1 MIPLR
6 TPLFLLVAMV
16 LIFGA
21 FGCNEKEV
29 PFVVDEDEIER
40 YLAETEDGRELFRV
54 NGIISPNPYLFP
66 GDGAMYR
73 DSALSHVRRVNVTLS
88 DGLID
93 YGSLGYLRE
102 GLAQVL
108 DTFVVRT
115 IRTKGLN
122 TDTTENKRGFVRY
135 GYFLK
140 LGGDNQAYVGWVL
153 YGFNGFGSR
162 SGDVLNIRLAWPGMS
177 MTGFDHRLY
186 PDSLVDPVLVQLAP
200 GYVKLSEFKTAA
212 EGVSVAA
219 EVTNRF
225 QLILTSEGP
234 GNTFVNSAM
243 SPTATTNFY
252 VDTLSAPSPTS
263 RLYNLIVLHMIKDST
278 GVTGRTGVFLPY
290 RIP

>member
-1 MIPLR
+1 MNRLR
-6 TPLFLLVAMV
+6 STLLLLA
-16 LIFGA
+16 LIILIIGA
-21 FGCNEKEV
+21 VGCNEKEV

-40 YLAETEDGRELFRV
+40 YLTETEDGKELFRV
-54 NGIISPNPYLFP
+54 NGIISPNPYLLP
-66 GDGAMYR
+66 SDGATYK

-115 IRTKGLN
+115 IRTKGSN
-122 TDTTENKRGFVRY
+122 TDTTVNKRGFVRY
-135 GYFLK
+135 SYFLK
-140 LGGDNQAYVGWVL
+140 LGGDNKPYVGWVL
-153 YGFNGFGSR
+153 YGYNGFGSR
-162 SGDVLNIRLAWPGMS
+162 SGDELSIRLAWPGMA

-186 PDSLVDPVLVQLAP
+186 PDSLADPVLVQLGP
-200 GYVKLSEFKTAA
+200 GYIKLSEFKTAA

-225 QLILTSEGP
+225 RLILTSEGA
-234 GNTFVNSAM
+234 GNTFGNSAM
-243 SPTATTNFY
+243 SPTTTTNFY
-252 VDTLSAPSPTS
+252 LDTLVAPSPAS